1 MFEDVEIWGRGQ
13 KPGLSFSQ
21 VSDGSLSS
29 NLRSDVDGGGSLSL
43 SQSLSWSLQTSLAF
57 IPGVKR

>member
-1 MFEDVEIWGRGQ
+1 MFEDVEIRGRGQ

-29 NLRSDVDGGGSLSL
+29 NLRSDVDKGGGGVTLSLSL
-43 SQSLSWSLQTSLAF
+43 IVLVPSRA
-57 IPGVKR
+57 